1 MSSSAIVHISDAD
14 FQSEVVDHEGLALVD
29 FWATWCGPCKMIA
42 PILDE
47 LAEELG
53 DQIKICKMDV
63 DANRETP
70 MKFNVRG
77 IPTLIL
83 FKNGDVESMKVGAV
97 SKSQLKSFVE
107 EAL

>member
-1 MSSSAIVHISDAD
+1 MSDTILHLTDAD
-14 FQSEVVDHEGLALVD
+14 FQKEVIDAEGVVLVD

-47 LAEELG
+47 MADEYAG
-53 DQIKICKMDV
+53 KVKICKMDV

-77 IPTLIL
+77 IPTLII
-83 FKNGDVESMKVGAV
+83 FKGGDVESMKVGAV
-97 SKSQLKSFVE
+97 SKAQLKEFIDSAV
-107 EAL
+107 

>member
-1 MSSSAIVHISDAD
+1 MSDNIHHLSDAD
-14 FQSEVVDHEGLALVD
+14 FQSEVIEAEIPVLVD

-47 LAEELG
+47 LAGEYDG
-53 DQIKICKMDV
+53 KIKICKMDV

-77 IPTLIL
+77 IPTLII
-83 FKNGDVESMKVGAV
+83 FKGGDVESMKVGAV
-97 SKSQLKSFVE
+97 SRNQLKEFID
-107 EAL
+107 AAI